1 MSTGTRQ
8 SDRTRPHARS
18 KRQQEAVLSL
28 HRAAGNRAFGRVLA
42 RYQRPS
48 GYPWIGRIK
57 PWSAALRSGP
67 AGPHG
72 AKAKAL
78 VDLPRG
84 TEVKVVNRKGGWL
97 AVTATVDGTERTGYV
112 SQELIEY
119 VRMGVTELPELVVS
133 VHVPTLAEA
142 LAKLKGLEKRRQRAA
157 GPLTLDE
164 AEQDEVDL
172 AVNVIEKTKKYTV
185 DHATYAVRFDRSA
198 GSKTQV
204 TTIEDFVLYVE
215 EVERDYP
222 RASPGEVASEIR
234 QTWYSDPQWDIL
246 SAGQGIHDGSSLV
259 DIETEAPVATAFD
272 MKQIAPKSGSLKLA
286 TKYGTVDIGHV
297 LAGIDL
303 ALNGMSSSYPKA
315 FLKKRGDETWKED
328 AMFDAL
334 KDVSGGDTRDF
345 ATWSGDL
352 GQAYAEYIF
361 EHYVASKRY
370 SRTDRP
376 LNSLAA
382 QQAKW
387 ATDPELLGDIHGYF
401 AVAAW
406 KAVPSAESPTGS
418 EMTVS
423 NILRDLYLTP
433 RSAIS
438 YSLGKSGG
446 DLETYI
452 TQRTL
457 AFASIWYA
465 GKTYAEHGY
474 WGSSGLR
481 GSTIIKNYIAEFYE
495 HHRNNEAEADGSN
508 KLGAMIQRV
517 LKLFTG
523 TLK

>member
-1 MSTGTRQ
+1 M
-8 SDRTRPHARS
+8 
-18 KRQQEAVLSL
+18 SL

-42 RYQRPS
+42 RYRRAS
-48 GYPWIGRIK
+48 GYPWIGKVK
-57 PWSAALRSGP
+57 PWSAALRVGP
-67 AGPHG
+67 GGPHG

-78 VDLPRG
+78 ADLPRG

-97 AVTATVDGTERTGYV
+97 VVTATVDGKERTGYV

-119 VRMGVTELPELVVS
+119 VRMGVTELGEVVVS
-133 VHVPTLAEA
+133 AHVPTLGEA
-142 LAKLKGLEKRRQRAA
+142 LAKLKALEKRRQRAA

-164 AEQDEVDL
+164 DERADVDL
-172 AVNVIEKTKKYTV
+172 AIAVIEKTKKYTV
-185 DHATYAVRFDRSA
+185 DSATFAVRFDRSA

-204 TTIEDFVLYVE
+204 TTIEDFVLFVE
-215 EVERDYP
+215 EVERAYP

-234 QTWYSDPQWDIL
+234 QAWYSDPQWDIL
-246 SAGQGIHDGSSLV
+246 SGGQGIRDGSKLV
-259 DIETEAPVATAFD
+259 DIETEAPIASAFD
-272 MKQIAPKSGSLKLA
+272 MKQIAPTSGSLRLD

-303 ALNGMSSSYPKA
+303 ALNGMSASYPKA
-315 FLKKRGDETWKED
+315 FLKARGDETWKED
-328 AMFDAL
+328 AMYDAL
-334 KDVSGGDTRDF
+334 KEVSGGNTADF

-361 EHYVASKRY
+361 EHYVEAQKY
-370 SRTDRP
+370 SRTNRP
-376 LNSLAA
+376 LTDLAA

-423 NILRDLYLTP
+423 NVLRDLYLTP

-438 YSLGKSGG
+438 YSVGKSGG
-446 DLETYI
+446 ELETYL

-465 GKTYAEHGY
+465 KNAYAETGY
-474 WGSSGLR
+474 WDSSGVR
-481 GSTIIKNYIAEFYE
+481 PSTVIKNYIDEFYG
-495 HHRNNEAEADGSN
+495 HHKDNEAKADAAN
-508 KLGAMIQRV
+508 KLSAMIRRV
-517 LKLFTG
+517 LPMFKG